1 MQGGLLMVSFRKV
14 AVFIGVVGLLF
25 GVVGIVDAAHTKSH
39 AKTQAGA
46 QSKADEMNPSRLP
59 GQGPGKPEMILQGPV
74 LAVSPATGFI
84 VMRNGAG
91 KDAEELPISLDHKT
105 TAMRGGKTISIDEV
119 KVGDR
124 IRVSYTGQPGEVS
137 KTVDILGGPSMRA
150 GSGKASGTR
159 RGTGM

>member
-1 MQGGLLMVSFRKV
+1 MVSFRKV
-14 AVFIGVVGLLF
+14 TVFIGVVGLLF
-25 GVVGIVDAAHTKSH
+25 GVTSIVDAAHTKAHKKSS
-39 AKTQAGA
+39 AESG
-46 QSKADEMNPSRLP
+46 EMGR
-59 GQGPGKPEMILQGPV
+59 GPGKPEMILQGPV

-105 TAMRGGKTISIDEV
+105 AVMRGGKTISLDEV

-137 KTVDILGGPSMRA
+137 KTVDIMGGPSMRA
-150 GSGKASGTR
+150 GSSKASGTR